1 MTSKGPLHGLR
12 VLEMGQLIAIP
23 SAMKMLADMGAQ
35 VIRMESIHRLES
47 YRNASLYENNS
58 EGAFW
63 NRGANFYEQNRNK
76 LGLTL
81 DLSKPEGLSI
91 LKELIKVT
99 DIFAENFTPR
109 VMQSFGIQ
117 YEDLVKINLDPIL
130 GFQKL

>member
-63 NRGANFYEQNRNK
+63 NRGANFYEQNSPK
-76 LGLTL
+76 LGVPLA
-81 DLSKPEGLSI
+81 LSTPDGLSS
-91 LKELIKVT
+91 LKVLI
-99 DIFAENFTPR
+99 
-109 VMQSFGIQ
+109 
-117 YEDLVKINLDPIL
+117 
-130 GFQKL
+130 